1 MGNNT
6 PVGADPAELT
16 MAGLQKDF
24 WAKYQSGQI
33 TLDHFRWLLR
43 MSKAER
49 DRLAGSASAAEGKFV
64 LRSTFSLTVPTNY
77 DHATQIASFL
87 KANRRQFSFVNEA
100 LTDENFARATQRLV
114 PGKTYTVKIFGI
126 TSRVTSEDCLD
137 LYKVHNG
144 ILTGAQGLTLAW
156 QEARGTFPVGKW
168 TVSFDE
174 KDALPVSDGDRRV
187 PSVHRRYSDDDF
199 KLCLGFFELDWLDVH
214 CVLVFCDC

>member
-1 MGNNT
+1 MGSNT

-64 LRSTFSLTVPTNY
+64 LRSTFSLTVPTNFV
-77 DHATQIASFL
+77 HETQIASFL
-87 KANRRQFSFVNEA
+87 EAHRRQFSFVNEA
-100 LTDENFARATQRLV
+100 LTDKNFAKATQRLV
-114 PGKTYTVKIFGI
+114 PGKTYQVKIFGI

-174 KDALPVSDGDRRV
+174 KDALWTDSDGNHRV
-187 PSVHRRYSDDDF
+187 PGVYRYSDV
-199 KLCLGFFELDWLDVH
+199 GFELYLVRFEDDWGDGS
-214 CVLVFCDC
+214 CILVFCDC

>member
-1 MGNNT
+1 MGSNT

-64 LRSTFSLTVPTNY
+64 LLSTVPLTVPTNF

-87 KANRRQFSFVNEA
+87 KAHRREFSFVNEA
-100 LTDENFARATQRLV
+100 LTDKNFARATQRLV

-126 TSRVTSEDCLD
+126 TSRVTSKDCLG
-137 LYKVHNG
+137 LYRAYNG

-168 TVSFDE
+168 TASFDE
-174 KDALPVSDGDRRV
+174 KDALWTDSGGSHRV
-187 PSVHRRYSDDDF
+187 PCVRRYSVGDFGLLLGSFEGDWDD
-199 KLCLGFFELDWLDVH
+199 GF